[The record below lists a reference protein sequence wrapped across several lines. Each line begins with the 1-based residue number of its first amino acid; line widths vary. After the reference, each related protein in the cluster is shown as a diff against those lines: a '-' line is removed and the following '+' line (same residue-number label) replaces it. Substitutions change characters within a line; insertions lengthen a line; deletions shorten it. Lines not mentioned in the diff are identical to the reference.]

1 MSEASAAMKELASGL
16 AGLGQIRRD
25 DILVKLGELFG
36 GVSHLLPDDG
46 VETFEAIFVSLIPIC
61 GEQAK
66 ASLSSTIASNER
78 GPGRAVRHLAFD
90 DSILVARPVLRL
102 SPLLLDDH
110 LLALATVK
118 SSDHLLA
125 MCQRSHLPIQVT
137 DVILSRANGEILVAL
152 AENPGAALSR
162 AGQEAL
168 AEAALDDGG
177 LYDAMQ
183 LRPDLAAVLDIIEAE
198 QTGYVKPV
206 LHKPSQ
212 LAANPVEVSPAP
224 ASPALPVQA
233 VAQVPA
239 VQVPASQVQASLVQA
254 SQPAAV
260 LTLPELEG
268 KLRQLLESNAV
279 DAALA
284 TLARQLSVPLPG
296 LAKAFAVDIHGGFLA
311 YAKAARLDWST
322 MLRFLMKRYE
332 AGHITPRL
340 QRAELDYGGL
350 EVADARRV
358 VGMLVTHAPKPN

>member
-1 MSEASAAMKELASGL
+1 MKELASGL
-16 AGLGQIRRD
+16 AGLGQARRD

-66 ASLSSTIASNER
+66 ASLSGTIASNVR

-118 SSDHLLA
+118 SPDHLLA
-125 MCQRSHLPIQVT
+125 MCHRPHLPAQVT

-152 AENPGAALSR
+152 AENPGAVLSR
-162 AGQEAL
+162 AGQEIL
-168 AEAALDDGG
+168 AGAALDDGG
-177 LYDAMQ
+177 LYDAIQ
-183 LRPDLAAVLDIIEAE
+183 LRPDLAAVLDSIEAE
-198 QTGYVKPV
+198 ETDDVRPV
-206 LHKPSQ
+206 PKEPASGPLPAV
-212 LAANPVEVSPAP
+212 AAAP
-224 ASPALPVQA
+224 ASEARPI
-233 VAQVPA
+233 
-239 VQVPASQVQASLVQA
+239 PASAVRSPA

-260 LTLPELEG
+260 MALPELEAR
-268 KLRQLLESNAV
+268 LRQLLESNAV

-296 LAKAFAVDIHGGFLA
+296 LAKAFAVDVHGGFLA

-350 EVADARRV
+350 DVNDARRV
-358 VGMLVTHAPKPN
+358 VGMLVQHAPKVN

>member
-1 MSEASAAMKELASGL
+1 MTESSTAMRELASGL
-16 AGLGQIRRD
+16 AALAQTRRD
-25 DILVKLGELFG
+25 DILVKLGELYG
-36 GVSHLLPDDG
+36 GVSHLLPEDG

-125 MCQRSHLPIQVT
+125 ICQRAHLPTQVT
-137 DVILSRANGEILVAL
+137 DVILSRANGEIMVAL
-152 AENPGAALSR
+152 AENPGAILSR

-177 LYDAMQ
+177 LYDAIR
-183 LRPDLAAVLDIIEAE
+183 LRPDLADVLISVETE
-198 QTGYVKPV
+198 QTGYIN
-206 LHKPSQ
+206 
-212 LAANPVEVSPAP
+212 LAPTMAAP
-224 ASPALPVQA
+224 AS
-233 VAQVPA
+233 
-239 VQVPASQVQASLVQA
+239 ASQAGRASAAAAHGLKSLSA
-254 SQPAAV
+254 SPSAAL

-268 KLRQLLESNAV
+268 KLRQLLEANAV

-311 YAKAARLDWST
+311 YAKAARLEWST

-340 QRAELDYGGL
+340 QRAELDYNGL
-350 EVADARRV
+350 DVADARRV
-358 VGMLVTHAPKPN
+358 VGMLVNHAPKVN

>member
-1 MSEASAAMKELASGL
+1 MKELASGL
-16 AGLGQIRRD
+16 AGLGQTRRD

-66 ASLSSTIASNER
+66 ASLSGTIASNTR
-78 GPGRAVRHLAFD
+78 GPGRAIRHLAFD

-125 MCQRSHLPIQVT
+125 MCHRSYLPARVT
-137 DVILSRANGEILVAL
+137 DVILSRANGDILVAL
-152 AENPGAALSR
+152 AENPGAILSR

-177 LYDAMQ
+177 LYDVIQ
-183 LRPDLAAVLDIIEAE
+183 LRPDLAAVLNGIEAE
-198 QTGYVKPV
+198 QTGYVRPV
-206 LHKPSQ
+206 PEEPSPSRPSSDISSS
-212 LAANPVEVSPAP
+212 AIPARSVAPPVIAP
-224 ASPALPVQA
+224 S
-233 VAQVPA
+233 A
-239 VQVPASQVQASLVQA
+239 VQSSASK
-254 SQPAAV
+254 PAAM
-260 LTLPELEG
+260 LSLPELEA
-268 KLRQLLESNAV
+268 KLRQLLEANAV

-284 TLARQLSVPLPG
+284 TLARHLSVPLPA
-296 LAKAFAVDIHGGFLA
+296 LSRAFAVDVHGGFLA
-311 YAKAARLDWST
+311 YAKAAKLDWST
-322 MLRFLMKRYE
+322 LLRFMMKRYE

-340 QRAELDYGGL
+340 QRAELDYKGL

-358 VGMLVTHAPKPN
+358 VGMLVNHAPKAN